1 MHTLTRSLLF
11 LAITSLVGC
20 STIQHSQTFRNRT
33 MDYSQQNV
41 ESLPPPQTPSDLA
54 TPNFSPALT
63 IPPGQNDYPP
73 APPGNLKPPGFNEV
87 VPIPALPPKPKTSN
101 S

>member
-1 MHTLTRSLLF
+1 MHNIARSLLF
-11 LAITSLVGC
+11 LAVASLVGC

-41 ESLPPPQTPSDLA
+41 QYLPTLQTPSNLA
-54 TPNFSPALT
+54 TPNFAPALT
-63 IPPGQNDYPP
+63 VPPGPNDYPP
-73 APPGNLKPPGFNEV
+73 APAGSLKPPEFYNV